1 MAATVEVFL
10 RGNKIIVRATWK
22 IESVPGSENYNTPT
36 DPTTV
41 VFTARQRNAAGV
53 WQAATPYTF
62 GSSSEV
68 TKVSTGVFELSLTSP
83 AVGRWAVHAQ
93 GTGAA
98 HGSGRATFE
107 IDESEALAA

>member
-1 MAATVEVFL
+1 MAALVEIFL

-22 IESVPGSENYNTPT
+22 IESVPASGNYNTPA

-41 VFTARQRNAAGV
+41 TFTARQRNAAGA
-53 WQAATPYTF
+53 WQVATAYVFGVAA
-62 GSSSEV
+62 EV
-68 TKVSTGVFELSLTSP
+68 TKASTGVFELATSP

-98 HGSGRATFE
+98 EGSGRVTFE

>member
-1 MAATVEVFL
+1 MAALVEQFL

-22 IESVPGSENYNTPT
+22 TESVPASGNYNTVT

-41 VFTARQRNAAGV
+41 TFTARQRNAAGV
-53 WQAATPYTF
+53 WQAATAYVF
-62 GSSSEV
+62 GVAAEV
-68 TKVSTGVFELSLTSP
+68 TKVSTGVFELAITP
-83 AVGRWAVHAQ
+83 AVGLWAVHAQ

-98 HGSGRATFE
+98 EGSGRVKFE

>member
-1 MAATVEVFL
+1 MAASVEVFL
-10 RGNKIIVRATWK
+10 RGTKVIVRATWK
-22 IESVPGSENYNTPT
+22 TESVAASGNYDTPT

-41 VFTARQRNAAGV
+41 VFTARQRNAAGA
-53 WQAATPYTF
+53 WQAATAYTF
-62 GSSSEV
+62 GVASEV
-68 TKVSTGVFELSLTSP
+68 TKVSTGVFELALTSP

-98 HGSGRATFE
+98 EGSGRVTFE